1 MKPRR
6 AAFGLL
12 LILCLAG
19 LAAGLLSWLHVL
31 DLTGLGYVG
40 LFAVFGAIYLLTQ
53 MRR

>member
-12 LILCLAG
+12 LLVCLAG
-19 LAAGLLSWLHVL
+19 LAVGVLWWLHVL
-31 DLTGLGYVG
+31 DLSGLGYVG
-40 LFAVFGAIYLLTQ
+40 LLAVFGAIYLITQ

>member
-1 MKPRR
+1 MRPRR

-12 LILCLAG
+12 LIVILAG
-19 LAAGLLSWLHVL
+19 LAAGLLYWLHVL

-40 LFAVFGAIYLLTQ
+40 LVAVLAAIYLISQ